1 MSRTHLCFLTGG
13 VIALLS
19 LGMMVTRYSVVGGE
33 IPAGPNTW
41 KVIMTVQGAGPSDAK
56 VLCAAPLDFGHQH
69 VLREQFTSNQM
80 HAHPAP
86 DKQPD
91 RRQVLWTRRGA
102 GSDTFRVRAEYTV
115 ALDVIHPSSSMA
127 RLERGLTAAPKM
139 GEYLDPSAEGDEA
152 EKLAAKATELTE
164 SVTEKSEQARALF
177 DFVSRQIQMEPSLDG
192 PDTSAG
198 ECLKN
203 ESGDSGAKARLLVS
217 LFRHCNIPARLVSG
231 VVVGRSQNQR
241 AHYWAEAWIGRWM
254 PMCPTYHHYGQ
265 VPPTYLTLTFG
276 DQTIVKGRGVKNLDY
291 GILVERATPADLGQA
306 NPTPLRGFFLA
317 ISLHHLPP
325 TEQRLIE
332 FLLLLPVAALII
344 CVFRNL
350 IGMNSFGTFAPAL
363 VGLALREMPLVS
375 GMSLFC
381 SILLIGWV
389 LRRVLDRFHLLQ
401 VPRIALML
409 SLIVVVMIVA
419 ITVAHAQGIS
429 VTRYFSLFPMI
440 ILTGMIER
448 FWTLETEDS
457 TSASFR
463 TLLCTMFISGTIAL
477 ALGATRVAGLLFDYP
492 EILGLMMALQLL
504 IGRYTG
510 FRLSEL
516 FRFRDFMAAQTTAV
530 AGNA

>member
-1 MSRTHLCFLTGG
+1 MSRTHLCFLTAS
-13 VIALLS
+13 VISLIS
-19 LGMMVTRYSVVGGE
+19 LGVMATRYAVVGGE
-33 IPAGPNTW
+33 VPAGPNTW
-41 KVIMTVQGAGPSDAK
+41 KVIMTVQGVGPSDAK
-56 VLCAAPLDFGHQH
+56 VLSAAPLDFGHQH
-69 VLREQFTSNQM
+69 VLREQFTSAQM

-86 DKQPD
+86 DRQPD
-91 RRQVLWTRRGA
+91 RRQVLWTRRG
-102 GSDTFRVRAEYTV
+102 GSGDLFKIRAEYTV

-127 RLERGLTAAPKM
+127 RLEHGLSAAPKS
-139 GEYLDPSAEGDEA
+139 GEFLDPSGDGDDAER
-152 EKLAAKATELTE
+152 LAMKAKELADCL
-164 SVTEKSEQARALF
+164 TEKSEQARALF
-177 DFVSRQIQMEPSLDG
+177 DFVSHEIQMEPSLDG

-203 ESGDSGAKARLLVS
+203 GSGDSGAKARLLVS
-217 LFRHCNIPARLVSG
+217 LFRHCNIPARLVAG

-241 AHYWAEAWIGRWM
+241 AHYWAEAWLGRWM

-265 VPPTYLTLTFG
+265 VPATYLTLAYG
-276 DQTIVKGRGVKNLDY
+276 DQSIVKGKGVKNLDY
-291 GILVERATPADLGQA
+291 GILVEAATPADLGQA

-363 VGLALREMPLVS
+363 VGLALREMPLLS
-375 GMSLFC
+375 GMLLFC

-389 LRRVLDRFHLLQ
+389 MRRVLDRFHLLQ

-409 SLIVVVMIVA
+409 SLIVVVLIVA
-419 ITVAHAQGIS
+419 ITVAHAQGIN

-457 TSASFR
+457 TTASFR

-477 ALGATRVAGLLFDYP
+477 TLGATRWSVSSSIIRKPWA
-492 EILGLMMALQLL
+492 
-504 IGRYTG
+504 
-510 FRLSEL
+510 
-516 FRFRDFMAAQTTAV
+516 
-530 AGNA
+530 